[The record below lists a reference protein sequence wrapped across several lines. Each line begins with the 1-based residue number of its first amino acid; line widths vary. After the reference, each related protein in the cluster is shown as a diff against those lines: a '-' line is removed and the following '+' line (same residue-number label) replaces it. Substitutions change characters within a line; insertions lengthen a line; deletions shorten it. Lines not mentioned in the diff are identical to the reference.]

1 MCDVP
6 VFFATSEG
14 HTRRIAEVLAGT
26 LRELGLSSDAIDVT
40 SPGAQTLDW
49 SAARAAI
56 VAASIHMGKHQ
67 QAAEAFVRAH
77 LAGLATRPTVFISVS
92 LAICSKNPEEV
103 TKAREIAQAFPDRL
117 GWSPT
122 RVACVGGRLAYR
134 EYGFLTRWMMRRIA
148 AKEGGPTDTSRNH
161 DLTDWTAVQLLATD
175 VAALALHPVKA
186 RARAVAVG
194 A

>member
-14 HTRRIAEVLAGT
+14 HTRRIAEVMAAT
-26 LRELGLSSDAIDVT
+26 LRELGLSSDAIDVS
-40 SPGAQTLDW
+40 SPGARTLDW
-49 SAARAAI
+49 GAARAAI

-103 TKAREIAQAFPDRL
+103 AKARAIAQAFPDRL
-117 GWSPT
+117 GWKPT
-122 RVACVGGRLAYR
+122 QVACVGGRLAYR
-134 EYGFLTRWMMRRIA
+134 EYGFITRWMMRRIA
-148 AKEGGPTDTSRNH
+148 AAEGGPTDTSRNH
-161 DLTDWTAVQLLATD
+161 DLTNWTEVQLLATD
-175 VAALALHPVKA
+175 VAALARPPLKA
-186 RARAVAVG
+186 RTATAVG

>member
-26 LRELGLSSDAIDVT
+26 LRELGLSSDAIDVS
-40 SPGAQTLDW
+40 SPGARTLDW
-49 SAARAAI
+49 GATRAAV

-92 LAICSKNPEEV
+92 LATCSKNPEERA
-103 TKAREIAQAFPDRL
+103 KARAIAQAFPDRL
-117 GWSPT
+117 GWKPT
-122 RVACVGGRLAYR
+122 RVECVGGRLAYR
-134 EYGFLTRWMMRRIA
+134 QYGFLTRWMMRRIA

-161 DLTDWTAVQLLATD
+161 DLTDWMAVRLLATD
-175 VAALALHPVKA
+175 VAALARPPLKA
-186 RARAVAVG
+186 RAAVAVS

>member
-14 HTRRIAEVLAGT
+14 QTRRIAEVLAGT
-26 LRELGLSSDAIDVT
+26 LRGLGLSSDAIDVS
-40 SPGAQTLDW
+40 SPGARTLDW
-49 SAARAAI
+49 GATRAAI

-103 TKAREIAQAFPDRL
+103 AKARAIAQAFPDRL
-117 GWSPT
+117 GWRPT
-122 RVACVGGRLAYR
+122 RVACVAGRLAYR
-134 EYGFLTRWMMRRIA
+134 QYGFITRWMMRRIA
-148 AKEGGPTDTSRNH
+148 AAEGGPTDTSRNH
-161 DLTDWTAVQLLATD
+161 EMTDWTAVKTLAAD
-175 VAALALHPVKA
+175 VAALARPQVWA
-186 RARAVAVG
+186 PAAAAVG